1 MDNISLLV
9 HITSGTIALIIAIL
23 AIILRK
29 GTTFHRRLGRAY
41 FCAMSLVFISAL
53 HLSFIAL
60 PINWFLFSIGIFS
73 YYLAFTGFRAGR
85 ERKNL
90 PAIIDKIA
98 AWMMFATV
106 IFMILLAIKF
116 LFNQNNLGIVLIV
129 FGVIGLLLATQD
141 ILQFRKG
148 KIQGKERILRHLTR
162 ILASFI
168 AVVTAVLVVNGAKL
182 GIPDLVNWLAPSVV
196 ITPLII
202 YMARSYKTSKST
214 TK

>member
-1 MDNISLLV
+1 MEIGSISLLV
-9 HITSGTIALIIAIL
+9 HITSGTIALIVAIL
-23 AIILRK
+23 AIVLKK
-29 GTTFHRRLGRAY
+29 GTIFHRRLGRAY
-41 FCAMSLVFISAL
+41 ICAMSLVFISAL
-53 HLSFIAL
+53 HLSFIAV
-60 PINWFLFSIGIFS
+60 PINWFLFGIAIFS
-73 YYLAFTGFRAGR
+73 YYLAFTGFRAGK

-90 PAIIDKIA
+90 PSTIDWIA
-98 AWMMFATV
+98 TCVMLFSTV
-106 IFMILLAIKF
+106 FMLVLGVQLLW
-116 LFNQNNLGIVLIV
+116 NQNNLGVVLII
-129 FGVIGLLLATQD
+129 FGAVGGLLSVQD

-182 GIPDLVNWLAPSVV
+182 GIPDLVNWLAPSVI

-202 YMARSYKTSKST
+202 YMGRSYKK

>member
-1 MDNISLLV
+1 MEISSISLLV
-9 HITSGTIALIIAIL
+9 HITSGTIALIVAIL
-23 AIILRK
+23 AIVLKK
-29 GTTFHRRLGRAY
+29 GTIFHRRLGRAY
-41 FCAMSLVFISAL
+41 ICAMSLVFISAL
-53 HLSFIAL
+53 HLSFIAV
-60 PINWFLFSIGIFS
+60 PINWFLFGIAIFS
-73 YYLAFTGFRAGR
+73 YYLAFTGFRAGK

-90 PAIIDKIA
+90 PSTIDWIA
-98 AWMMFATV
+98 TCVMLFSTV
-106 IFMILLAIKF
+106 FMLVLGVQLLW
-116 LFNQNNLGIVLIV
+116 NQNNLGVVLII
-129 FGVIGLLLATQD
+129 FGAVGGLLSVQD

-182 GIPDLVNWLAPSVV
+182 GIPDLVNWLAPSVI

-202 YMARSYKTSKST
+202 YMGRSYKK

>member
-1 MDNISLLV
+1 
-9 HITSGTIALIIAIL
+9 
-23 AIILRK
+23 
-29 GTTFHRRLGRAY
+29 
-41 FCAMSLVFISAL
+41 MSLVFISAL
-53 HLSFIAL
+53 HLSFIAV
-60 PINWFLFSIGIFS
+60 PINWFLFGIAIFS
-73 YYLAFTGFRAGR
+73 YYLAFTGFRAGK

-90 PAIIDKIA
+90 PSTIDWIA
-98 AWMMFATV
+98 TCVMLFSTV
-106 IFMILLAIKF
+106 FMVVLGVQLLW
-116 LFNQNNLGIVLIV
+116 NQNNLGVVLII
-129 FGVIGLLLATQD
+129 FGAVGGLLSVQD

-182 GIPDLVNWLAPSVV
+182 GIPELVNWLAPSVI

-202 YMARSYKTSKST
+202 YMARSYKK

>member
-1 MDNISLLV
+1 MDNISLLL
-9 HITSGTIALIIAIL
+9 HITSGTVALIVAIL
-23 AIILRK
+23 AIVLKK
-29 GTTFHRRLGRAY
+29 GTTFHRRLGRVY

-53 HLSFIAL
+53 YLSFIAV
-60 PINWFLFSIGIFS
+60 PINWFLFGIAIFS

-90 PAIIDKIA
+90 PTFTDWMA
-98 AWMMFATV
+98 AWVMFAGV
-106 IFMILLAIKF
+106 VFMILLAIKF
-116 LFNQNNLGIVLIV
+116 LFSQNNLGIVLII

-141 ILQFRKG
+141 IMQFRKG

-182 GIPDLVNWLAPSVV
+182 GIPELVTWLAPSVI

-202 YMARSYKTSKST
+202 YMARPYKTSKT
-214 TK
+214 VQK

>member
-1 MDNISLLV
+1 MEIGNISLLV
-9 HITSGTIALIIAIL
+9 HITSGTIALIVAIL
-23 AIILRK
+23 AIVLKK
-29 GTTFHRRLGRAY
+29 GTIFHRRLGRAY
-41 FCAMSLVFISAL
+41 ICAMSLVFISAL
-53 HLSFIAL
+53 HLSFIAV
-60 PINWFLFSIGIFS
+60 PINWFLFGIAIFS
-73 YYLAFTGFRAGR
+73 YYLAFTGFRAGK

-90 PAIIDKIA
+90 PSTIDWIA
-98 AWMMFATV
+98 TCVMLFSTV
-106 IFMILLAIKF
+106 FMVVLGVQLLW
-116 LFNQNNLGIVLIV
+116 NQNNLGVVLII
-129 FGVIGLLLATQD
+129 FGAVGGLLSVQD

-182 GIPDLVNWLAPSVV
+182 GIPELVNWLAPSVI

-202 YMARSYKTSKST
+202 YMARSYKK

>member
-1 MDNISLLV
+1 MDNISLLL
-9 HITSGTIALIIAIL
+9 HITSGAVALIVAIL
-23 AIILRK
+23 AIALKK
-29 GTTFHRRLGRAY
+29 GTTFHRNLGRVFFA
-41 FCAMSLVFISAL
+41 AMSLVFITAI
-53 HLSFIAL
+53 HLSFIDV
-60 PINWFLFSIGIFS
+60 PINWFLFGVAIFS

-90 PAIIDKIA
+90 PSTIDWIA
-98 AWMMFATV
+98 TCVMLFSTV
-106 IFMILLAIKF
+106 FMLVLGVHLLW
-116 LFNQNNLGIVLIV
+116 NQNNLGVVIII
-129 FGVIGLLLATQD
+129 FGAVGGLLSVQD
-141 ILQFRKG
+141 IMQFRKG

-182 GIPDLVNWLAPSVV
+182 AIPDLVNWLAPSVL

-202 YMARSYKTSKST
+202 YMARPYKK